1 MENKKEGQKW
11 RIIGI
16 GAGIAA
22 SAVLVLLIVLGIV
35 WVREKAAY
43 KAEMERLE
51 ALYKSYQTAA
61 QDDSKEDKRESEGEK
76 TKVDMTDEYSY
87 GGNAAANLFESYNG
101 GKLAKMMGDE
111 TVYYYADNS
120 GNLYRKSLSDSEW
133 ELIIHKE
140 GSGKNILDLNVDNI
154 GGQYV
159 YYKYQDKEE
168 AYLNNG
174 IYRLNVETL
183 EEEQLISDEG
193 RGEPDEP
200 RLMNGKL
207 YYLRDSQA
215 DIICCMDLETL
226 QEEIL
231 FKPTEEFYSISSF
244 SVMGN
249 EIIFRTLHSVMKL
262 TLDGELSTLYEGLNP
277 GMVIPCEGRLFFTDD
292 EDKFVYEM
300 DYDGNL
306 TGTYEIK
313 EPYMGLTYVKNGY
326 LYGYKNVIGDEML
339 IKVHMETGNQEIV
352 LDCPDDMYLEF
363 VNIVDET
370 ILLGLFTLM
379 DDGYL
384 IDLYALPA
392 DATDMTLED
401 CVHLQQTFERFAF

>member
-61 QDDSKEDKRESEGEK
+61 QDDLKEDKRESEGEK
-76 TKVDMTDEYSY
+76 TEVDMTDEYSY
-87 GGNAAANLFESYNG
+87 GGNAAANLYQSYED
-101 GKLAKMMGDE
+101 GKLAKMMGNE

-140 GSGKNILDLNVDNI
+140 GSGKQILDLNVDNI
-154 GGQYV
+154 GRQYV
-159 YYKYQDKEE
+159 YYKYKDKEG

-183 EEEQLISDEG
+183 EEEQLVSDEG
-193 RGEPDEP
+193 RGEPKEP

-207 YYLRDSQA
+207 YYLRDSQE

-231 FKPTEEFYSISSF
+231 FKPTEEFYSIYDF
-244 SVMGN
+244 SITGN
-249 EIIFRTLHSVMKL
+249 EIIFTTLYSVMKL
-262 TLDGELSTLYEGLNP
+262 TLSGELSTLYEGPMEN
-277 GMVIPCEGRLFFTDD
+277 VILCEGRLFFKDYAS
-292 EDKFVYEM
+292 KSVYEM

-306 TGTYEIK
+306 TGTYD
-313 EPYMGLTYVKNGY
+313 YMELIYVKKGY
-326 LYGYKNVIGDEML
+326 LYEYKSVGNKML
-339 IKVHMETGNQEIV
+339 TKIHMETGNQEMV
-352 LDCPDDMYLEF
+352 LDCPDDMSLQF

-370 ILLGLFTLM
+370 ILLEFLTRM
-379 DDGYL
+379 DDRTL

-401 CVHLQQTFERFAF
+401 CVHLQQIVNAW